1 MDRNVF
7 PAIGAIGLFTARGG
21 GGGVYCPPPSAN
33 LSSAPGDAAL
43 GQYLR
48 MGHAY
53 TLTAFGRGAD
63 ALPGTHLH
71 ARPSALSDN

>member
-48 MGHAY
+48 MGH
-53 TLTAFGRGAD
+53 
-63 ALPGTHLH
+63 GTRSL
-71 ARPSALSDN
+71 PSAAGPMPFLESSRK